1 MELVFLQGSKLMGI
15 LMDGLYVYSTIA
27 AGALLALSIWTWRR
41 YDVSPSRQIEI
52 AFFSG
57 GFMLWLGT
65 MIGLFSSFQVP
76 VRLLAQQN
84 GKFTPPATPSI
95 KARLPRTFSARR
107 NLLGLSSHM
116 RFRKA
121 AFLATQE
128 APLPAR
134 WPAMIDGPP
143 FMISQRIPSTCPMER
158 DWKLTRAWATG

>member
-1 MELVFLQGSKLMGI
+1 MELVFLQGSKLMGS
-15 LMDGLYVYSTIA
+15 LMNGLCVYATIA

-57 GFMLWLGT
+57 GLMLWLGT
-65 MIGLFSSFQVP
+65 MIGLFGSFQVP
-76 VRLLAQQN
+76 VRLLAEQN
-84 GKFTPPATPSI
+84 GKFTPPANPSN
-95 KARLPRTFSARR
+95 KGTFSEKLFDAPQPS
-107 NLLGLSSHM
+107 GPSSHM

-128 APLPAR
+128 AR

-143 FMISQRIPSTCPMER
+143 FMTSQRIPSTCPMER